1 MAALIRTHYQLAKNS
16 LRQNRG
22 RSFLTCLGIAIGV
35 ASIILILSLMGSIS
49 NLVADQ
55 VKSIGADLIVIRPTT
70 NKDTVTSIVEE
81 LTSSSQYLKSNLV
94 LSDVATV
101 KNVEN
106 VSAAAPIAISTNTI
120 TAGDRTINSATI
132 LGTNEDFANIQS
144 LPIHTGAFLNEKLQ
158 ENTAVVGHSIALE
171 LFGTTEPVGK
181 TFILMGQRL
190 IVVGVLTQ
198 VEDPINF
205 NNVDLDNTVIVK
217 ADYLAK
223 IGESIQVQQINVK
236 ATTTETI
243 SDTAENIKNAIKEAK
258 SGDTNFN
265 VSYGNAITHPAGSL
279 FSIVSGMLTLVA
291 SISLVVGGIG
301 VMNIMLVS
309 VSERTHEI
317 GVRKAVGASSS
328 QIMMQFLFEALILS
342 LLGGILGLILA
353 YVLAFFVSLATPFAP
368 YINWQILVV
377 TICTSLIVGVI
388 FGLYPA
394 IKAARKNPID
404 SLKFY
409 R

>member
-1 MAALIRTHYQLAKNS
+1 MVTLLLIQLVHS
-16 LRQNRG
+16 
-22 RSFLTCLGIAIGV
+22 SP
-35 ASIILILSLMGSIS
+35 LSL
-49 NLVADQ
+49 
-55 VKSIGADLIVIRPTT
+55 
-70 NKDTVTSIVEE
+70 
-81 LTSSSQYLKSNLV
+81 
-94 LSDVATV
+94 
-101 KNVEN
+101 
-106 VSAAAPIAISTNTI
+106 VS
-120 TAGDRTINSATI
+120 
-132 LGTNEDFANIQS
+132 
-144 LPIHTGAFLNEKLQ
+144 
-158 ENTAVVGHSIALE
+158 
-171 LFGTTEPVGK
+171 
-181 TFILMGQRL
+181 
-190 IVVGVLTQ
+190 
-198 VEDPINF
+198 
-205 NNVDLDNTVIVK
+205 
-217 ADYLAK
+217 
-223 IGESIQVQQINVK
+223 
-236 ATTTETI
+236 
-243 SDTAENIKNAIKEAK
+243 
-258 SGDTNFN
+258 
-265 VSYGNAITHPAGSL
+265 
-279 FSIVSGMLTLVA
+279 

-377 TICTSLIVGVI
+377 TICTSLIVGII